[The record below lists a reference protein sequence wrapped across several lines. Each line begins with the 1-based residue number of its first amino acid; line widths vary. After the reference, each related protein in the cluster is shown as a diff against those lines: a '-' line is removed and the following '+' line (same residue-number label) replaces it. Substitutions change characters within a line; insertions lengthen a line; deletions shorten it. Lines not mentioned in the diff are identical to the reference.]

1 MRETLEKHVRGPK
14 PSIEMI
20 EARLGALSAGA
31 TAQLRG
37 EMDRQAGA
45 APGASVRRPS
55 RRRST
60 SSEP

>member
-1 MRETLEKHVRGPK
+1 MRQTLEAHVRGPM
-14 PSIEMI
+14 PSIETI

-45 APGASVRRPS
+45 APGAAQRRPS
-55 RRRST
+55 RRRAT
-60 SSEP
+60 QGEP